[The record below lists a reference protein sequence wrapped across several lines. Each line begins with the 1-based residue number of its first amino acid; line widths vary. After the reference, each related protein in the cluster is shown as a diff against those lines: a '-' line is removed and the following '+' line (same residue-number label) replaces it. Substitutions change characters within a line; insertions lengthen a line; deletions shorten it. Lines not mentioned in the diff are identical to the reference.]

1 MPDTPQSTDNE
12 ELARRAWGAVSR
24 GDLDTLSEIL
34 APNVVWHATGS
45 NPWRGD
51 HDGVEEV
58 LDYLGHIGQLTATF
72 DATLED
78 VLSSEDR
85 VLIVFRANLHREVRD
100 LEVGYLLL
108 AQIEGGRA
116 REVWTSPLDP
126 AAIARFWAD
135 A

>member
-1 MPDTPQSTDNE
+1 MPETQRTAANE

-24 GDLDTLSEIL
+24 GDIDTLSEIL
-34 APNVVWHATGS
+34 SPDVVWHATGS

-51 HDGVEEV
+51 HEGIDEV
-58 LDYLGHIGQLTATF
+58 LEYLGRIGELTATF

-78 VLSSEDR
+78 VLASEDR
-85 VLIVFRANLHREVRD
+85 VLIVFRANLQRAVRD

-108 AQIEGGRA
+108 ASIENGHA
-116 REVWTSPLDP
+116 CEVWPSPLAP
-126 AAIARFWAD
+126 SAIAMFWAD